1 MTLYEIR
8 LSEDLK
14 KIREMI
20 RNVTDRIC
28 KSYADVIAAVERYDR
43 AALYDVV
50 INDLSV
56 NRDIRTIDKLCH
68 EFVARHLPA
77 AGHLRFISSVLR
89 STIAIE
95 RAGDYAV
102 TIARVLLQ
110 PAKPLSAQI
119 SDQLRQMATLS
130 STMLNDAVRAYLDGD
145 VKSAEIT
152 HKEDYLVDK
161 AFDDVFHSLLDHGKE
176 LDPKD
181 LLSLLRIFTK
191 IERLSDQAKNICEE
205 TMFVATGKMKAPKV
219 FKVLFVDE
227 HGDLAAPLAAGIA
240 EKMFPRSGVYSAAGW
255 SPSDR
260 PHPKL
265 EEVAAKYGVVV
276 KPGTPSRLSTLEGFP
291 LPFHVVVAF
300 NLDFDHRLPPIPYH
314 TILVKWALPAPN
326 AERGTELSNDVD
338 ELVRELT
345 GRIGNLMERLRGK
358 DAD

>member
-1 MTLYEIR
+1 VTLYEMR
-8 LSEDLK
+8 LSEDIK
-14 KIREMI
+14 NIREMI
-20 RNVTDRIC
+20 RDVTDRIG
-28 KSYADVIAAVERYDR
+28 KSYADVITACEQYDKE
-43 AALYDVV
+43 ALYDVV
-50 INDLSV
+50 ITDLSV

-102 TIARVLLQ
+102 TVARVVLQ
-110 PAKPLSAQI
+110 LGKKLPKPI
-119 SDQLRQMATLS
+119 FEQLKEMTTLS
-130 STMLNDAVRAYLDGD
+130 SAMLKDSVQSFLDCD
-145 VKSAEIT
+145 VKLAETT

-161 AFDDVFHSLLDHGKE
+161 AFDDIFHSLVDHGKHS
-176 LDPKD
+176 DPKD

-227 HGDLAAPLAAGIA
+227 HGDLVSPLAAGVA
-240 EKMFPRSGVYSAAGW
+240 KKMFPKSGIYSSAGW
-255 SPSDR
+255 SDCDKPNS
-260 PHPKL
+260 KL
-265 EEVAAKYGVVV
+265 DAISSKYGIVVNDT
-276 KPGTPSRLSTLEGFP
+276 KPSRLSSLEGFP
-291 LPFHVVVAF
+291 LSFHVVVAI
-300 NLDFDHRLPPIPYH
+300 NLDDDSHLPAIPYH
-314 TILVKWALPAPN
+314 TILIKWALPVPCAT
-326 AERGTELSNDVD
+326 RGTELSNDTD

>member
-1 MTLYEIR
+1 MR

-14 KIREMI
+14 NIREMV
-20 RNVTDRIC
+20 RAVTDRIC
-28 KSYADVIAAVERYDR
+28 QSYADVISASERYDKES
-43 AALYDVV
+43 LYDVV

-56 NRDIRTIDKLCH
+56 NRDVRTIDKLCH

-102 TIARVLLQ
+102 TIARVVLQ
-110 PAKPLSAQI
+110 LAKPLPKPI
-119 SDQLRQMATLS
+119 FDHLKQMGTLS
-130 STMLNDAVRAYLDGD
+130 SAMLKDSVRAFLDGD
-145 VKSAEIT
+145 VKLAEIT

-161 AFDDVFHSLLDHGKE
+161 AFDDIFHLLVDHGKE
-176 LDPKD
+176 SAPKD

-191 IERLSDQAKNICEE
+191 VERLSDQAKNICEE

-219 FKVLFVDE
+219 FKVLFIDE
-227 HGDLAAPLAAGIA
+227 HGDLVSPLAASIA
-240 EKMFPRSGVYSAAGW
+240 KKMFPKSGVYSAAGW
-255 SPSDR
+255 STCDR

-265 EEVAAKYGVVV
+265 EEISTKYGIDI
-276 KPGTPSRLSTLEGFP
+276 KDTHPSHLSSLEGFP
-291 LPFHVVVAF
+291 LPFHVVVAV
-300 NLDFDHRLPPIPYH
+300 NLDDDSLLPSVPYH
-314 TILVKWALPAPN
+314 TILVKWALPVPPGPGSSTT
-326 AERGTELSNDVD
+326 RGTELSNDTD

-358 DAD
+358 DAE